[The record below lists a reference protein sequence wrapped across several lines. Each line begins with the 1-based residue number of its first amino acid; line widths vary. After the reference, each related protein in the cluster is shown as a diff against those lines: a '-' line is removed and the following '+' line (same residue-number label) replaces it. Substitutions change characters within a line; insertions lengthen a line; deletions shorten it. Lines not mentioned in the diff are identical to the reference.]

1 MEPITFNFN
10 WWYIIFATIAPIIFT
25 YLTNMLLKLSDK
37 KKNDA
42 DTQKTKEETDLLK
55 AQRDKTASET
65 WKALYDEIEEK
76 LRDAEQNNSGLIL
89 QTKIESAQ
97 QWKTLLEKIEKLDE
111 EKKVLEKTVV
121 RLEAELEKEKRM
133 RKKTEVKM
141 ESIKSWF
148 SRNGEKLKDKQLE
161 PFPEL

>member
-1 MEPITFNFN
+1 
-10 WWYIIFATIAPIIFT
+10 
-25 YLTNMLLKLSDK
+25 MLLKLSDK